1 MSPLTRLT
9 NIQLSLIHVN
19 PLSDVP
25 ILDTLMSF
33 AYVRRHASFPLAS
46 HLAVSSNAVRV
57 GYAVVRF
64 NRVRIELTFYHYSLK
79 RTHNLGLESGLN
91 FRWQY
96 KGRFLRLDLFA
107 ILILF
112 LSDFFYCLNP
122 SAKPEQ
128 YPNTHHP
135 PSPSSPHNLHA
146 PQSHAKSHS
155 TSGRESGSLMPS
167 A

>member
-57 GYAVVRF
+57 GYTVVRF

-79 RTHNLGLESGLN
+79 RTHNLGLGGGPN

-96 KGRFLRLDLFA
+96 IRRINNKW
-107 ILILF
+107 LIQEKIVLQVN
-112 LSDFFYCLNP
+112 D
-122 SAKPEQ
+122 
-128 YPNTHHP
+128 HVH
-135 PSPSSPHNLHA
+135 
-146 PQSHAKSHS
+146 QSRSNGLIAVEENGVFIK
-155 TSGRESGSLMPS
+155 
-167 A
+167 

>member
-1 MSPLTRLT
+1 MSPLTRKPT
-9 NIQLSLIHVN
+9 DIQLSLIHVN

-33 AYVRRHASFPLAS
+33 AYVRRHAPFPLAS

-96 KGRFLRLDLFA
+96 ICLHITLGHSPYLFN
-107 ILILF
+107 
-112 LSDFFYCLNP
+112 FFWRRYCYLYKIFLNP
-122 SAKPEQ
+122 IDL
-128 YPNTHHP
+128 N
-135 PSPSSPHNLHA
+135 
-146 PQSHAKSHS
+146 
-155 TSGRESGSLMPS
+155 
-167 A
+167 